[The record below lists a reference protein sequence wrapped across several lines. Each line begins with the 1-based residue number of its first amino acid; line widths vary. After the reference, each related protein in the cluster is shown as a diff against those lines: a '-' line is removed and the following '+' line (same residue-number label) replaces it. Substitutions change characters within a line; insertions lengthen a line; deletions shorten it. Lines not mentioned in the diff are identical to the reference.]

1 MKLKPLADN
10 ILLKQHEAE
19 ETTTFGI
26 ILATTNK
33 EKPAIYEVVSA
44 GPGTKD
50 VAVTV
55 KPGDKVVVGQYIG
68 STAPKVKAKVQEAL
82 GGILFIDEAYALAK
96 GGENDYGK
104 EAIDT
109 LVADIENYRK
119 DLMVIIA
126 GYSDDMDIFLRQNQ
140 GLSSR
145 FPNEIIFEDYT
156 PEELLSIFK
165 SNIASR
171 GLLMD
176 SSLEP
181 LALQLIAKH
190 SGKADFGNARGVRNL
205 VDKVSEQRNVRIA
218 RLFTPGHTPT
228 KEELQTVIQEDLEY
242 FL

>member
-1 MKLKPLADN
+1 MGVLSSGHLVECDR
-10 ILLKQHEAE
+10 
-19 ETTTFGI
+19 
-26 ILATTNK
+26 
-33 EKPAIYEVVSA
+33 SA
-44 GPGTKD
+44 L
-50 VAVTV
+50 
-55 KPGDKVVVGQYIG
+55 VGQYIG

-171 GLLMD
+171 GLIMD
-176 SSLEP
+176 SALEP

-190 SGKADFGNARGVRNL
+190 SSKADFGNARGVRNL
-205 VDKVSEQRNVRIA
+205 VDKISEQRNVRIA